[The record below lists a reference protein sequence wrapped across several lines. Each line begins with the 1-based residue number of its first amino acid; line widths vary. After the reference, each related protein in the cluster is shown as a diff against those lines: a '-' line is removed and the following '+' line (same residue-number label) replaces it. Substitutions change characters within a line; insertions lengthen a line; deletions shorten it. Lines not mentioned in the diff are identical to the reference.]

1 MQEADSMG
9 IFDPKQQEAAASK
22 ELEQY
27 EQALI
32 KVAMAQSAQEETK
45 VIDTSKPKVE
55 ESKEE
60 RKQVTE
66 LDEQQKA
73 EENEFERY
81 GDELLNKMIVEDDG
95 SYLAE
100 YNDVIAQISGICGLL
115 AAN

>member
-1 MQEADSMG
+1 
-9 IFDPKQQEAAASK
+9 
-22 ELEQY
+22 
-27 EQALI
+27 
-32 KVAMAQSAQEETK
+32 MAQSEQEETK
-45 VIDTSKPKVE
+45 VIDTSKPRVE

-60 RKQVTE
+60 RKSITE

-115 AAN
+115 AANQKSGKTKHVINEFQVVELCPRINALSTEYR